1 MDSGMIVSAEQLV
14 LGNEIINMAKR
25 FIKGIEVN
33 QETLAREVI
42 EQVGPGGHYL
52 EHDHTL
58 KHFKDELWHPK
69 LLTRQSRIA
78 WEESGSKDMSQRI
91 KEELRKIV
99 ETHKIPLLPDKT
111 LAALE
116 KIKKDRDKEIAEAKT
131 GKK

>member
-1 MDSGMIVSAEQLV
+1 MC
-14 LGNEIINMAKR
+14 
-25 FIKGIEVN
+25 
-33 QETLAREVI
+33 
-42 EQVGPGGHYL
+42 
-52 EHDHTL
+52 
-58 KHFKDELWHPK
+58 
-69 LLTRQSRIA
+69 
-78 WEESGSKDMSQRI
+78 QRI